1 MIIYRDITGVKTIL
15 HDLEIDNQT
24 ELKQSISGEDL
35 VLCRFTNEGQK
46 LDIQIGDYIEF
57 KDSVYQIL
65 DEPNVKKAQNTFTYN
80 LQFKSDQYILKNVQV
95 MLDDEAEFFLF
106 GNAIDMVSLILS
118 NMNRIYLDGLYYAD
132 YVEQTESKLI
142 TFNNENCLAALQR
155 IASEFECE
163 FVIKGKQITF
173 RKKIG
178 VERDLVFRYQKELRD
193 IERQSLQNAELL
205 TVLYPYG
212 SNRNITNE
220 YGSRRL
226 KIAPLERNTEV
237 FGTIERSITF
247 EDIYPRFR
255 GSVAS
260 LVNDSTFTDTGIDFN
275 INNQLIGGV
284 KAKVIFNTGDLAGR
298 EFEIGS
304 YNHTAKKV
312 ELLYYTD
319 DTGLKLPNDTFK
331 PRIGDTY
338 VFVGIK
344 MPQSY
349 IDNAEEELR
358 EKATEYIEKYSQPN
372 VIYKVSPHHPNLREN
387 QTDLNIGDVITLQDA
402 DFGIEFQ
409 TRILSLTQKINNE
422 FDYSIDL
429 GNQVTMGYMSQVLNN
444 QRDIR
449 NNIYQ
454 NNRYWTEQFNRVFN
468 NINDFNQAVYVN
480 MGEFSPTEY
489 YHNNQNRR
497 DYIYLIN
504 QSGVKEWFY
513 FIGEDHTRGEF
524 IQANWQFIGDNFE
537 IIATETLLAENANIG
552 DWIIQNGM
560 IVSQAVYEST
570 DETEVEPR
578 VQLNGRQG
586 YIRLVSPVDIYGDA
600 GLRTYKQS
608 IMLDSRTG
616 EINISRTGDSFQEA
630 AETIVSSNGVSAS
643 FPGMDTGIVDST
655 PNGSIN
661 TSGSRGIGAI
671 VAVGKGKLSSSMN
684 WMFGGFIAGVVGRV
698 TNVIVNNAVPSF
710 GGVFWSLQSF
720 GRSVG
725 VTRIENTSNYNCHK
739 YDEFLSCYNNGILH
753 IKLPLKPSV
762 GRIIH
767 IRRNNIDLNVST
779 ADGSYIIRKNAEQ
792 GIWIQQ
798 GDCWSF
804 MWDGGYWLANVKY
817 R

>member
-1 MIIYRDITGVKTIL
+1 MIIYRTLEGVKTIL
-15 HDLEIDNQT
+15 YDLEVDSQT
-24 ELKQSISGEDL
+24 ELKQSISGEDVIL
-35 VLCRFTNEGQK
+35 FRYVSEQVK
-46 LDIQIGDYIEF
+46 LDLQIGDFVEF
-57 KDSVYQIL
+57 KESVYTIL
-65 DEPNVKKAQNTFTYN
+65 DEPNVKKSQNTFTYN

-95 MLDDEAEFFLF
+95 MLDSESEFSLF

-132 YVEQTESKLI
+132 YIEQTEPKLI

-178 VERDLVFRYQKELRD
+178 VERDLVFRYKKELRD

-422 FDYSIDL
+422 FEYSIDL

-480 MGEFSPTEY
+480 MGAFSPTEY

-524 IQANWQFIGDNFE
+524 IQANWQFIGDNFD
-537 IIATETLLAENANIG
+537 IIATQTILAENANIG
-552 DWIIQNGM
+552 NWIIQNGQ
-560 IVSQAVYEST
+560 IVSQAIYEST
-570 DETEVEPR
+570 DETEIEPR
-578 VQLNGRQG
+578 AQLNGTDG
-586 YIRLVSPVDIYGDA
+586 IIKLVSPVDIYGA
-600 GLRTYKQS
+600 PGYRTYKQV
-608 IMLDSRTG
+608 IYLDSRTG
-616 EINISRTGDSFQEA
+616 EIDISRTGDSFQEA
-630 AETIVSSNGVSAS
+630 AKTNLSSNGLSVSFSGIDTQEVEDAPGGFLSAS
-643 FPGMDTGIVDST
+643 
-655 PNGSIN
+655 GSQ
-661 TSGSRGIGAI
+661 GVGAV
-671 VAVGKGKLSSSMN
+671 VAVGKGKLEAGGR
-684 WMFGGFIAGVVGRV
+684 WYFGSFIAGVVGRV
-698 TNVIVNNAVPSF
+698 VNTLGFNSAPAF

-725 VTRIENTSNYNCHK
+725 VTRTEAVSYSCHK
-739 YDEFLSCYNNGILH
+739 YDELISCYNWARLEL
-753 IKLPLKPSV
+753 KLPEDPV
-762 GRIIH
+762 MGRKIEV
-767 IRRNNIDLNVST
+767 RRNVGEVRVTAPGRRMIREVVEDNVFLNKGDMWT
-779 ADGSYIIRKNAEQ
+779 FIYDGT
-792 GIWIQQ
+792 
-798 GDCWSF
+798 
-804 MWDGGYWLANVKY
+804 YWLCNVKV
-817 R
+817 RL